1 MLMINRAGSR
11 PLSILAILLFFF
23 TFTTAAQDLDDV
35 TLTGRVIDPNGL
47 AIVGAAVTA
56 MQVETGLE
64 RTLATDGDGRYRFI
78 EMKPGTYKIR
88 SWATGFGPQEKINL
102 QTISGQTLNLDFRL
116 LPADISA
123 TTDVTVTEE
132 DAPAVD
138 TTRTVV
144 GGTISEREIEELP
157 NNTRNPLDLVLTL
170 GGVTEEPLSTRDLAS
185 DRGVRGLSSP
195 GTTPEEAGTFGLSG
209 GAAYSNNITVD
220 GLDNN
225 DDRSASFRFQ
235 PSLDSVAEVQVITNQ
250 FSAEYGRASGGRI
263 NIRTKAGGNRFR
275 GRAYYF
281 FRDDRL
287 NANTWNNNR
296 RASVTYP
303 NGIPRPPLRNNNPG
317 ITFGGPIRKD
327 KLFFFASYEFD
338 HLQEDTLLDA
348 WLPVNNGNSQYPLPS
363 PTDPAGAVNIT
374 ATVNGQPVTV
384 PVAPYIVPVDTPAK
398 RHSFLGRADWNLNK
412 AHNFRF
418 SYQLGRSDDLR
429 AFSGTNRIADSLIGR
444 IRNTDA
450 VNATHNFIAS
460 SSVVNQFRFQ
470 YSQLRPRS
478 EQNSGPLSPAVLVTF
493 APPGESSTTQIFGST
508 SGSSDRSEDR
518 WQFQETLNVIAGN
531 HTLRFGGDVQRVN
544 TTFIDRFD
552 TTGTYRFTNFV
563 FFNINSVSSMQQ
575 NFNNTSEVKNTYF
588 GVFAQDDWRVLPNMT
603 LGFGLRY
610 EQETVIDDD
619 NNFGPRF
626 AVAWNPF
633 PKGNKTVVRFGAGL
647 FYNRVL
653 LRTIDDY
660 TAGSA
665 EIRFDSGSLVIPQG
679 VSLDIATVRAFL
691 STQFPNPLT
700 LDTQIPLNSTTTRT
714 VRELSRVA
722 GAFRSLSQDLK
733 IPESYQFNVGFEREL
748 FKGIVF
754 EANYT
759 YNKTAH
765 LWREFNPNAPV
776 LPAGTP
782 DRNSD
787 GQVTFTDYLLGI
799 STGSSRFYQGGRGDT
814 TGTHTSIT
822 PDDSAPACTAGTPIC
837 YVNVNTRNNN
847 SNCSTTAV
855 TNNPICRAFSVIKAL
870 RPNFAEVGAIQQEQV
885 ASIGNSQYHGLIV
898 ELRNRYRRF
907 GLGFGAS
914 MRFVYTLAS
923 LKDDGIVNTS
933 EATLPGDFDR
943 EFSRSL
949 LDRRHRIAFSGTF
962 DTPWWIG
969 KIRFSPLFRYGS
981 PAPFNLSIGGNDRN
995 LDDISNDRPNFSGN
1009 TDDIKWRV
1017 FGSAFPQALADQFTL
1032 APIGS
1037 PGNLPRNAGTG
1048 PTLYIFDMNFSRTFK
1063 LNERFRIRPS
1073 AEFGNIFNMTV
1084 FSFGSNFIDFD
1095 LLNSTNPTTV
1105 ANARNG
1111 FLAPTRTVRPRQ
1123 TRLGVRFEF

>member
-1 MLMINRAGSR
+1 MNYRSGKQFFAL
-11 PLSILAILLFFF
+11 LSLVLFASVSSLF
-23 TFTTAAQDLDDV
+23 AQDLDDV
-35 TLTGRVIDPNGL
+35 TITGRITDPAGL
-47 AIVGAAVTA
+47 PVSGATVKAVHIETAIERTAVTN
-56 MQVETGLE
+56 EE
-64 RTLATDGDGRYRFI
+64 GRYRLV
-78 EMKPGTYKIR
+78 ELKPGQYRVIVTQ
-88 SWATGFGPQEKINL
+88 TGFGTKERAELNTVSGQNL
-102 QTISGQTLNLDFRL
+102 QIDFQL
-116 LPADISA
+116 APADVQAS
-123 TTDVTVTEE
+123 TSVTVSDD

-144 GGTISEREIEELP
+144 GGTLSEREIEELP

-170 GGVTEEPLSTRDLAS
+170 GGVTEEQLSTRDLAS
-185 DRGVRGLSSP
+185 DRGIRGVNAP
-195 GTTPEEAGTFGLSG
+195 GTTPEEAGTFGLAG

-235 PSLDSVAEVQVITNQ
+235 PSIDSVAEVQVITNQ

-281 FRDDRL
+281 FRSEKL

-296 RASVTYP
+296 RVSATYP
-303 NGIPRPPLRNNNPG
+303 NGIPRPPLFNNNPG
-317 ITFGGPIRKD
+317 GTFGGPIIKD
-327 KLFFFASYEFD
+327 KLFFFASYEYD
-338 HLQEDTLLDA
+338 HLKEDTLLDA
-348 WLPVNNGNSQYPLPS
+348 WVPVTNGNSQFSLPA
-363 PTDPAGAVNIT
+363 PTNPSGAVNVT
-374 ATVNGQPVTV
+374 QTVNGQSVVV

-398 RHSFLGRADWNLNK
+398 RQALLGRVDWNLNT
-412 AHNFRF
+412 ANNFTF

-450 VNATHNFIAS
+450 FNVTHNFIGS
-460 SSVVNQFRFQ
+460 SNVVNQFRFQ
-470 YSQLRPRS
+470 FSKLRPRAA
-478 EQNSGPLSPAVLVTF
+478 QNAGDLSPAVLVTF
-493 APPGESSTTQIFGST
+493 VPPGESSTTQVFGST
-508 SGSSDRSEDR
+508 TSSSDRAEDR
-518 WQFQETLNVIAGN
+518 WQFQDTMNVIAGK
-531 HTLRFGGDVQRVN
+531 HTLRFGGDVQRVD

-575 NFNNTSEVKNTYF
+575 NFNNQSEVKNTYF
-588 GVFAQDDWRVLPNMT
+588 GLFAQDDWRVLPNLT

-610 EQETVIDDD
+610 EQETVVDDD

-633 PKGNKTVVRFGAGL
+633 PKGNKTVIRFGAGL

-653 LRTIDDY
+653 LRTIDDF
-660 TAGSA
+660 TAGSQ
-665 EIRFDSGSLVIPQG
+665 EIRFDSGSLVLPQG

-700 LDTQIPLNSTTTRT
+700 LDTRIPLNATASAT
-714 VRELSRVA
+714 VRDLSRVA
-722 GAFRSLSQDLK
+722 GAFRSISPDIK
-733 IPESYQFNVGFEREL
+733 IPESYQFNVGFEREI

-754 EANYT
+754 ETNYT

-776 LPAGTP
+776 LPASTT
-782 DRNSD
+782 DVNSD

-799 STGSSRFYQGGRGDT
+799 TSGSSRFYRGGQTDT
-814 TGTHTSIT
+814 SGIHTS
-822 PDDSAPACTAGTPIC
+822 PDDAAPACTASTPIC
-837 YVNVNTRNNN
+837 YVNVNTRNNS
-847 SNCSTTAV
+847 SNCSQTAV
-855 TNNPICRAFSVIKAL
+855 TNNPLCRAFSVINAL
-870 RPNFAEVGAIQQEQV
+870 RPNFAQVGAVQQEQV
-885 ASIGNSQYHGLIV
+885 ASIGNSVYHGLTLEI
-898 ELRNRYRRF
+898 RNRYRKF
-907 GLGFGAS
+907 GHGFGAS
-914 MRFVYTLAS
+914 MRLVYTLSS

-962 DTPWWIG
+962 DTPWWFG
-969 KIRFSPLFRYGS
+969 KLRLSPLFRYGS

-995 LDDISNDRPNFSGN
+995 LDDISNDRPNYSGN
-1009 TDDIKWRV
+1009 FDDIKWRV
-1017 FGSAFPQALADQFTL
+1017 FGSTFPDALANQFSL

-1048 PTLYIFDMNFSRTFK
+1048 PTLYIFDMNFSREFK
-1063 LNERFRIRPS
+1063 FNERLRIRPS
-1073 AEFGNIFNMTV
+1073 AEFGNILNMTV

-1095 LLNSTNPTTV
+1095 LLNSTNATTV
-1105 ANARNG
+1105 ANARAG
-1111 FLAPTRTVRPRQ
+1111 FIAPTRTVRPRQ

>member
-1 MLMINRAGSR
+1 MKFRLGRLAFIAISVSLFAG
-11 PLSILAILLFFF
+11 LF
-23 TFTTAAQDLDDV
+23 TVHSQDLDDV
-35 TLTGRVIDPNGL
+35 TITGRVTDSNGL
-47 AIVGAAVTA
+47 AIVGATVKATLVD
-56 MQVETGLE
+56 TGAE
-64 RTLATDGDGRYRFI
+64 RTVITNDDGRYRLI
-78 EMKPGTYKIR
+78 ELKPGLYKIAA
-88 SWATGFGPQEKINL
+88 SQGGFGTKERTELQTVSGQNL
-102 QTISGQTLNLDFRL
+102 QIDFQL
-116 LPADISA
+116 APAA
-123 TTDVTVTEE
+123 VQAGTEVTVSDE

-170 GGVTEEPLSTRDLAS
+170 GGVTEEQLSTRDLAS
-185 DRGVRGLSSP
+185 DRGIRGVNAP
-195 GTTPEEAGTFGLSG
+195 GTTPEEAGTFGLAG
-209 GAAYSNNITVD
+209 GAAYSNNITLD

-235 PSLDSVAEVQVITNQ
+235 PSIDAVAEVQVITNQ

-296 RASVTYP
+296 RVSTTYP

-317 ITFGGPIRKD
+317 FTFGGPIRMD
-327 KLFFFASYEFD
+327 KLFFFTSYEFD

-348 WLPVNNGNSQYPLPS
+348 WVPVTNGNTQYALPS
-363 PTDPAGAVNIT
+363 PTDPSGAVNVT
-374 ATVNGQPVTV
+374 TTVNGQPITV
-384 PVAPYIVPVDTPAK
+384 PVAPYIIPVDTPAK
-398 RHSFLGRADWNLNK
+398 RHSFLGRADWNLNT
-412 AHNFRF
+412 AHNFTF

-450 VNATHNFIAS
+450 LNVTHNYIAS
-460 SSVVNQFRFQ
+460 SSIVNQFRFQ
-470 YSQLRPRS
+470 YSQLRPRAA
-478 EQNSGPLSPAVLVTF
+478 QNAGELSPAVLVTF
-493 APPGESSTTQIFGST
+493 TPPGASSTTQIFGST
-508 SGSSDRSEDR
+508 TSSSDRSEDR
-518 WQFQETLNVIAGN
+518 WQFQETLNVVTGK
-531 HTLRFGGDVQRVN
+531 HSLRFGGDVQRVD

-588 GVFAQDDWRVLPNMT
+588 GVFAQDDWRLLSNLT

-633 PKGNKTVVRFGAGL
+633 PKGNKTVIRFGAGR

-653 LRTIDDY
+653 LRTIDDF
-660 TAGSA
+660 TAGSG

-700 LDTQIPLNSTTTRT
+700 LDTQIPLNSTTSRS
-714 VRELSRVA
+714 VRELSRMA
-722 GAFRSLSQDLK
+722 GAFRSLSSDLK

-754 EANYT
+754 ETNYT

-776 LPAGTP
+776 LPANTT
-782 DRNSD
+782 DLNSD
-787 GQVTFTDYLLGI
+787 GQITFTDYLLGI
-799 STGSSRFYQGGRGDT
+799 TTGSSRFYQGGQSDT
-814 TGTHTSIT
+814 SGIHV
-822 PDDSAPACTAGTPIC
+822 SANDTAAACTASTPVC
-837 YVNVNTRNNN
+837 FVNVNARNNN
-847 SNCSTTAV
+847 SNCSATAV
-855 TNNPICRAFSVIKAL
+855 TNNPICRAFSVVNSL
-870 RPNFAEVGAIQQEQV
+870 RPNFAQVGAVQQEQV
-885 ASIGNSQYHGLIV
+885 ASIGNSVYHGMTF

-907 GLGFGAS
+907 GHGFGAS
-914 MRFVYTLAS
+914 TRLVYTLSS

-933 EATLPGDFDR
+933 EATIPGDFDR

-962 DTPWWIG
+962 DTPWWFG
-969 KIRFSPLFRYGS
+969 KIRLSPLFRYGS

-995 LDDISNDRPNFSGN
+995 LDDISNDRPNFTGDL
-1009 TDDIKWRV
+1009 DDIRWRV
-1017 FGSAFPQALADQFTL
+1017 FGSAFPDALAAQFSL
-1032 APIGS
+1032 AAIGS

-1048 PTLYIFDMNFSRTFK
+1048 PSLYIFDMNFSRNFK
-1063 LNERFRIRPS
+1063 ITERFRIRPS

-1095 LLNSTNPTTV
+1095 LLNSTNPTTL

-1111 FLAPTRTVRPRQ
+1111 LIAPTRTVRPRQ
-1123 TRLGVRFEF
+1123 TRLGIRVEF

>member
-1 MLMINRAGSR
+1 MKNRLGR
-11 PLSILAILLFFF
+11 PLFAFLSIIAFAFIFNVS
-23 TFTTAAQDLDDV
+23 AQDLDDV
-35 TLTGRVIDPNGL
+35 TIAGRITDSNGL
-47 AIVGAAVTA
+47 AIVGAAVKATET
-56 MQVETGLE
+56 ETGAE
-64 RTLATDGDGRYRFI
+64 RTVITNDEGRYRLI
-78 EMKPGTYKIR
+78 ELKPGLYKVTV
-88 SWATGFGPQEKINL
+88 SQTGFGTKERTELK
-102 QTISGQTLNLDFRL
+102 TVSGQNVQIDFQL
-116 LPADISA
+116 LPATVQA
-123 TTDVTVTEE
+123 GTDVTVSGD
-132 DAPAVD
+132 DAPPVD
-138 TTRTVV
+138 TTRTIV

-157 NNTRNPLDLVLTL
+157 NNSRNPLDLVLTL
-170 GGVTEEPLSTRDLAS
+170 GGVTEEQLSTRDLAS
-185 DRGVRGLSSP
+185 DRGVRGVNTP
-195 GTTPEEAGTFGLSG
+195 GTTPEEAGTFGLAG

-235 PSLDSVAEVQVITNQ
+235 PSIDSVAEVQVITNQ

-281 FRDDRL
+281 FRDDNL

-317 ITFGGPIRKD
+317 FTFGGPVLKD
-327 KLFFFASYEFD
+327 KLFFFTSYEFD

-348 WLPVNNGNSQYPLPS
+348 WVPVTNGNAQFSLPT
-363 PTDPAGAVNIT
+363 PTNPAGAVNIT
-374 ATVNGQPVTV
+374 TTVNGQSVTV

-398 RHSFLGRADWNLNK
+398 RHSFLGRSDWNLNS
-412 AHNFRF
+412 AHNFTF

-450 VNATHNFIAS
+450 FNATHNFIAS
-460 SSVVNQFRFQ
+460 SSIVNQFRFQ
-470 YSQLRPRS
+470 YSQLRPRAA
-478 EQNSGPLSPAVLVTF
+478 QNAGELSPAVLVTF
-493 APPGESSTTQIFGST
+493 VPPGESSTTQIFGST
-508 SGSSDRSEDR
+508 TSSSDRAEDR
-518 WQFQETLNVIAGN
+518 WQFQETFNVIAGK
-531 HTLRFGGDVQRVN
+531 HTLRFGGDVQRVD

-563 FFNINSVSSMQQ
+563 FFNVNSVSSMQQ
-575 NFNNTSEVKNTYF
+575 NFNNESQVKNTYF
-588 GVFAQDDWRVLPNMT
+588 GMFAQDDWRVLPNLT

-610 EQETVIDDD
+610 EQETVIDD
-619 NNFGPRF
+619 NNNLGPRF

-633 PKGNKTVVRFGAGL
+633 PKGNKTVIRFGAGL

-653 LRTIDDY
+653 LRTIDDF
-660 TAGSA
+660 TAGSQ
-665 EIRFDSGSLVIPQG
+665 EIRFDSGSLVLPQG

-691 STQFPNPLT
+691 STKFPNPLT
-700 LDTQIPLNSTTTRT
+700 LDTRIPLNSTASAT

-722 GAFRSLSQDLK
+722 GAFRSISPDIK

-754 EANYT
+754 ETNYT
-759 YNKTAH
+759 YNKTTH

-776 LPAGTP
+776 LPANTP

-799 STGSSRFYQGGRGDT
+799 STGASRFYQGGQSDT
-814 TGTHTSIT
+814 SGIHTA
-822 PDDSAPACTAGTPIC
+822 PDDTAAACTGSTAIC
-837 YVNVNTRNNN
+837 YVNVSTRNNS

-855 TNNPICRAFSVIKAL
+855 TNNPLCRAFSVINLL
-870 RPNFAEVGAIQQEQV
+870 RPNFAAVGAIQQEQV
-885 ASIGNSQYHGLIV
+885 ASIGNSEYHGLTFEI
-898 ELRNRYRRF
+898 RNRYRKLRY
-907 GLGFGAS
+907 GFGGA
-914 MRFVYTLAS
+914 MRLVYTLAS

-962 DTPWWIG
+962 DTPWWLG
-969 KIRFSPLFRYGS
+969 KLRLSPLFRYGS
-981 PAPFNLSIGGNDRN
+981 PAPFNISIGGNDRN
-995 LDDISNDRPNFSGN
+995 LDDISNDRPNFTGDLN
-1009 TDDIKWRV
+1009 DIRWRV
-1017 FGSAFPQALADQFTL
+1017 FGSTFPDALANRLSL

-1037 PGNLPRNAGTG
+1037 PGNLPRNAGRG
-1048 PTLYIFDMNFSRTFK
+1048 PTFYLFDMNFSREFRVT
-1063 LNERFRIRPS
+1063 ERFRIRPS
-1073 AEFGNIFNMTV
+1073 AEFGNILNMTV

-1095 LLNSTNPTTV
+1095 LLNSTNPMTV
-1105 ANARNG
+1105 ANVRAG

-1123 TRLGVRFEF
+1123 TRLGIRVEF